1 MRCTQRR
8 RRLRQLARSAQT
20 GVLQALQQGGPDAAA
35 RWHAEEQQVDLRV
48 QQVLEDLRTQG
59 RLIGVPEDTPPGG

>member
-1 MRCTQRR
+1 MKCALRR

-20 GVLQALQQGGPDAAA
+20 GVLQALQQGGPDAAT
-35 RWHAEEQQVDLRV
+35 RWQAEEQQVDLRV